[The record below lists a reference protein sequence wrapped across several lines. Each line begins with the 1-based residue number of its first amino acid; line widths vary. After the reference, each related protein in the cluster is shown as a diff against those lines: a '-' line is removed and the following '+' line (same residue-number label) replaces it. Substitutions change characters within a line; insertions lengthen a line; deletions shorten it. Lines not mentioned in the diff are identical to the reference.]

1 MFYSQAIE
9 AIKIR
14 NTPIEQLL
22 NCYGDLSHDS
32 GYLKA
37 LLKRHLIDSSA
48 ESDLLRQTTLTEII
62 RLRILVNIRDGGILM
77 G

>member
-9 AIKIR
+9 AINNSK
-14 NTPIEQLL
+14 TSIEQLL

-37 LLKRHLIDSSA
+37 LLARRLIDNSA
-48 ESDLLRQTTLTEII
+48 ESDLLRQTTLTEVI
-62 RLRILVNIRDGGILM
+62 RLRILVNIRNGGILV

>member
-1 MFYSQAIE
+1 MFYIQAAEALNNSKTSIE
-9 AIKIR
+9 K
-14 NTPIEQLL
+14 LL

-37 LLKRHLIDSSA
+37 LLARHLIDDSA
-48 ESDLLRQTTLTEII
+48 EADLLRQTALTEII
-62 RLRILVNIRDGGILM
+62 RLRILVNIRDGGILI